1 MPFLLSA
8 ARKDLL
14 RIRNDWP
21 ALLLWIGIP
30 LMVGG
35 LLVLVFGG
43 DASPQAKLLV
53 ADDDGTLAGRLL
65 TGGFQQGALA
75 DLVVVE
81 PVEAAEGRE
90 RMEDGEASGLLVI
103 PEGFGGAVLN
113 GEPAALE
120 LVTNPSQT
128 VLPEILEET
137 LDIELEAAEVL
148 RRLFDD
154 PIDRIV
160 SDGDV
165 DAVPADTAD
174 GFPAD
179 TTVAAI
185 ATAFNRS
192 GEEARP
198 WLLPPAIEL
207 ETVAE
212 TGEEF
217 DFARAFFPGMLILAI
232 LFMASG
238 LSIDLWNEKRQGTLE
253 RALAAP
259 RSAGWLVAGKWLA
272 GSAALAVVSAIGLV
286 AGRWLFGI
294 EVENLPLAFLWLTLV
309 GLALLAL
316 FTVVQ
321 VLAQSER
328 AGNVL
333 VSAVTLPLAMLGGSF
348 FPFEAMPDWMA
359 SLGRLTPNGWALLRL
374 RAVMDG
380 APEPAVLAVSM
391 AAAAGLALAL
401 GWLVSLR
408 LRGWAT

>member
-1 MPFLLSA
+1 VRFLLSA

-14 RIRNDWP
+14 RIKNDWP
-21 ALLLWIGIP
+21 ALLLWIGVP

-35 LLVLVFGG
+35 LIVLVFGG

-65 TGGFQQGALA
+65 TGGFQQGPLA

-81 PVEAAEGRE
+81 PVEPAEGRR
-90 RMEDGEASGLLVI
+90 RMEDGDASGLLII
-103 PEGFGGAVLN
+103 PEGFGGAVLD

-137 LDIELEAAEVL
+137 LDIELQAAEVI
-148 RRLFDD
+148 RRIFDD
-154 PIDRIV
+154 PIDRIASGLV
-160 SDGDV
+160 GDGS
-165 DAVPADTAD
+165 PADSA
-174 GFPAD
+174 
-179 TTVAAI
+179 VSAI
-185 ATAFNRS
+185 ATAFNQS
-192 GEEARP
+192 GEEASP

-212 TGEEF
+212 EGEEF
-217 DFARAFFPGMLILAI
+217 DFGRAFFPGMLILAI

-238 LSIDLWNEKRQGTLE
+238 LSIDVWSERRQGTLE
-253 RALAAP
+253 RALVAP
-259 RSAGWLVAGKWLA
+259 RSPALWLAGKWLA
-272 GSAALAVVSAIGLV
+272 GSAALAAVSAIGLA

-294 EVENLPLAFLWLTLV
+294 EAENLPLAFLWLTLV

-321 VLAQSER
+321 VLARSER
-328 AGNVL
+328 AANVM
-333 VSAVTLPLAMLGGSF
+333 VNAVTLPLAMLGGSF
-348 FPFEAMPDWMA
+348 FPFEAMPEWMA

-380 APEPAVLAVSM
+380 APEPGVLAVSF
-391 AAAAGLALAL
+391 AAAAGLALVI
-401 GWLVSLR
+401 GGFVSRR
-408 LRGWAT
+408 LRRWAA

>member
-1 MPFLLSA
+1 MRFLLSA

-53 ADDDGTLAGRLL
+53 ADSDGTLAGRLL
-65 TGGFQQGALA
+65 IGGFQQGPLA

-81 PVEAAEGRE
+81 PVEPAEGRE
-90 RMEDGEASGLLVI
+90 RMEEGDASGLLVI

-148 RRLFDD
+148 RQVFDD
-154 PIDRIV
+154 PIARIV
-160 SDGDV
+160 SDVEPTGAAED
-165 DAVPADTAD
+165 D

-179 TTVAAI
+179 TSVAAI
-185 ATAFNRS
+185 ATAFSRS
-192 GEEARP
+192 GQEAGA

-207 ETVAE
+207 ETVADE
-212 TGEEF
+212 GEEF
-217 DFARAFFPGMLILAI
+217 DFAGAFFPGMLILAI

-238 LSIDLWNEKRQGTLE
+238 LSIDLWSERRQGTLE

-259 RSAGWLVAGKWLA
+259 RSAGWLLAGKWLA
-272 GSAALAVVSAIGLV
+272 GSAALAAVSAIGLV

-321 VLAQSER
+321 VLARSER
-328 AGNVL
+328 AANVL
-333 VSAVTLPLAMLGGSF
+333 VNAITLPLAMLGGSF
-348 FPFEAMPDWMA
+348 FPFEAMPEWMA

-380 APEPAVLAVSM
+380 APEPGILAVSF
-391 AAAAGLALAL
+391 ATAAGLALVI
-401 GWLVSLR
+401 GWLVSRR
-408 LRGWAT
+408 LRAWAA

>member
-1 MPFLLSA
+1 MRFLLSA

-14 RIRNDWP
+14 RIKNDWP

-35 LLVLVFGG
+35 LIVLVFGG
-43 DASPQAKLLV
+43 DAAPQAKLLV
-53 ADDDGTLAGRLL
+53 ADSDGTLVGRLL
-65 TGGFQQGALA
+65 TGGFQQGPLA

-81 PVEAAEGRE
+81 PVEPAEGRR
-90 RMEDGEASGLLVI
+90 RMADGDASGLLII

-113 GEPAALE
+113 GEPAELE

-137 LDIELEAAEVL
+137 LDIELEAAEVI
-148 RRLFDD
+148 RRVFDD

-160 SDGDV
+160 SAQDRD
-165 DAVPADTAD
+165 DYPADSA
-174 GFPAD
+174 
-179 TTVAAI
+179 VASI
-185 ATAFNRS
+185 ATAFNRT
-192 GEEARP
+192 GEEASP

-207 ETVAE
+207 EIVAE
-212 TGEEF
+212 EGEEF
-217 DFARAFFPGMLILAI
+217 DFGRAFFPGMLMLAI

-238 LSIDLWNEKRQGTLE
+238 LSIDVWSERRQGTLE
-253 RALAAP
+253 RALVAP
-259 RSAGWLVAGKWLA
+259 RSPGLWLAGKWLA
-272 GSAALAVVSAIGLV
+272 GSAALAAVSAIGLA

-294 EVENLPLAFLWLTLV
+294 EAENLSLAFLWLAFV

-321 VLAQSER
+321 VLARSER
-328 AGNVL
+328 AANVMVNAL
-333 VSAVTLPLAMLGGSF
+333 TLPLAMLGGSF
-348 FPFEAMPDWMA
+348 FPFEAMPEWMA

-380 APEPAVLAVSM
+380 SPEPGVLAVSF
-391 AAAAGLALAL
+391 AAAAGLAFAI
-401 GWLVSLR
+401 GWLVSRR
-408 LRGWAT
+408 LRAWAA

>member
-1 MPFLLSA
+1 VRYLLSA

-14 RIRNDWP
+14 RIKNDWP
-21 ALLLWIGIP
+21 ALILWIGIP

-43 DASPQAKLLV
+43 DASPEARLLV
-53 ADDDGTLAGRLL
+53 ADRDGTLAGRLV
-65 TGGFQQGALA
+65 TGGFQQGPLA

-81 PVEAAEGRE
+81 PVEPEEGRG
-90 RMEDGEASGLLVI
+90 RMEEGDASGLLVI
-103 PEGFGGAVLN
+103 PEGFGSALLN
-113 GEPAALE
+113 GERASLE

-137 LDIELEAAEVL
+137 LDIELEAADVL
-148 RRLFDD
+148 RRMFDD

-160 SDGDV
+160 SATDLD
-165 DAVPADTAD
+165 DSPADSA
-174 GFPAD
+174 
-179 TTVAAI
+179 VASI
-185 ATAFNRS
+185 AAAFNRS
-192 GEEARP
+192 GEEASL

-207 ETVAE
+207 EMAAE
-212 TGEEF
+212 EGEEF

-238 LSIDLWNEKRQGTLE
+238 LSIDLWNERRQGTLE
-253 RALAAP
+253 RALVAP
-259 RSAGWLVAGKWLA
+259 GSAGWLLAGKWLA
-272 GSAALAVVSAIGLV
+272 GSAALAIVSAIGLV

-294 EVENLPLAFLWLTLV
+294 EVANLPLAFLWLTLV
-309 GLALLAL
+309 GLALLSL

-333 VSAVTLPLAMLGGSF
+333 VNAVTLPLAMLGGSF

-359 SLGRLTPNGWALLRL
+359 SLGRLTPNGWALVRL
-374 RAVMDG
+374 RSLMDG
-380 APEPAVLAVSM
+380 AIEPGVLATSM
-391 AAAAGLALAL
+391 AAAVGLALVL
-401 GWLVSLR
+401 GWLVSRR
-408 LRGWAT
+408 LRGWAA

>member
-1 MPFLLSA
+1 MRFLLSA

-53 ADDDGTLAGRLL
+53 ADSDGTLVGRLL
-65 TGGFQQGALA
+65 TGGFQQGPLA

-81 PVEAAEGRE
+81 PVELAEGRR
-90 RMEDGEASGLLVI
+90 RMEEGDASGLLVI

-113 GEPAALE
+113 GEPAVLE

-137 LDIELEAAEVL
+137 LDIELQAAEVL
-148 RRLFDD
+148 RRVFDD
-154 PIDRIV
+154 PIERIV
-160 SDGDV
+160 SDMELTGAAEDG
-165 DAVPADTAD
+165 

-179 TTVAAI
+179 TSVAAI

-192 GEEARP
+192 GEEAGA

-207 ETVAE
+207 ETVAGE
-212 TGEEF
+212 GEEF
-217 DFARAFFPGMLILAI
+217 DFAGAFFPGMLILAI

-238 LSIDLWNEKRQGTLE
+238 LSIDLWSEKRQGTLE

-259 RSAGWLVAGKWLA
+259 RSAGWLLGGKWLA
-272 GSAALAVVSAIGLV
+272 GSAALAAVSAIGLV

-321 VLAQSER
+321 VLARSER
-328 AGNVL
+328 AANVL
-333 VSAVTLPLAMLGGSF
+333 VNAITLPLAMLGGSF
-348 FPFEAMPDWMA
+348 FPFEAMPEWMA

-380 APEPAVLAVSM
+380 APEPGVLGASM
-391 AAAAGLALAL
+391 AAAVGVALAL
-401 GWLVSLR
+401 GWIVSRR
-408 LRGWAT
+408 LRGWAA

>member
-1 MPFLLSA
+1 VRFLLSA

-14 RIRNDWP
+14 RIKNDWP
-21 ALLLWIGIP
+21 ALLLWVGIP

-35 LLVLVFGG
+35 LLVLVFGNG
-43 DASPQAKLLV
+43 ASPQAKLLV
-53 ADDDGTLAGRLL
+53 ADSDGTLVGRLL
-65 TGGFQQGALA
+65 TGGFQQGPLA
-75 DLVVVE
+75 DLVLIE
-81 PVEAAEGRE
+81 PVEPAEGRR
-90 RMEDGEASGLLVI
+90 RMEDGDASGLLLI
-103 PEGFGGAVLN
+103 PDGFGNAVLN
-113 GEPAALE
+113 GEPASLE
-120 LVTNPSQT
+120 LVTNPSES

-137 LDIELEAAEVL
+137 LDIELQAAEVL
-148 RRLFDD
+148 RRVFDD
-154 PIDRIV
+154 PIGRIV
-160 SDGDV
+160 SAPDR
-165 DAVPADTAD
+165 D

-179 TTVAAI
+179 TAVADI

-192 GEEARP
+192 GEEAGA

-207 ETVAE
+207 ETVTEA
-212 TGEEF
+212 GEEF

-238 LSIDLWNEKRQGTLE
+238 LSIDMWSEKRQGTLK
-253 RALAAP
+253 RALVTP
-259 RSAGWLVAGKWLA
+259 RGAGWLVAGKWLA
-272 GSAALAVVSAIGLV
+272 GSTALAAVSAIGLA

-294 EVENLPLAFLWLTLV
+294 EAENLPLAFLWLALV

-333 VSAVTLPLAMLGGSF
+333 VNAVTLPLAMLGGSF

-380 APEPAVLAVSM
+380 ALEPGVLAVSM
-391 AAAAGLALAL
+391 AGAAALAL
-401 GWLVSLR
+401 VLGWIVSRR
-408 LRGWAT
+408 LRGWAA

>member
-1 MPFLLSA
+1 MRFLLSA

-14 RIRNDWP
+14 RIKNDWP
-21 ALLLWIGIP
+21 ALLLWVGIP

-35 LLVLVFGG
+35 LLVLVFGNG
-43 DASPQAKLLV
+43 ASPQAKLLV
-53 ADDDGTLAGRLL
+53 ADSDGTLVGRLL
-65 TGGFQQGALA
+65 IGGFQQGPLA

-81 PVEAAEGRE
+81 PVEPAEGRR
-90 RMEDGEASGLLVI
+90 RMEDGDASGLLLI
-103 PEGFGGAVLN
+103 PDGFGNAVLN
-113 GEPAALE
+113 GEPASLE
-120 LVTNPSQT
+120 LVTNPSES

-137 LDIELEAAEVL
+137 LDIELQAAEVL
-148 RRLFDD
+148 RRVFDD

-160 SDGDV
+160 SAPDR
-165 DAVPADTAD
+165 D

-179 TTVAAI
+179 TAVAAI

-192 GEEARP
+192 GEEAGA

-212 TGEEF
+212 AGEEF

-238 LSIDLWNEKRQGTLE
+238 LSIDMWSEKRQGTLR
-253 RALAAP
+253 RALVTP

-272 GSAALAVVSAIGLV
+272 GSTALAAVSAIGLA

-294 EVENLPLAFLWLTLV
+294 EAENLPLAFLWLALV

-333 VSAVTLPLAMLGGSF
+333 VNAVTLPLAMLGGSF

-380 APEPAVLAVSM
+380 ALEPGVLAVSM
-391 AAAAGLALAL
+391 AGAAALAL
-401 GWLVSLR
+401 VLGWIVSRR
-408 LRGWAT
+408 LRGWAA

>member
-1 MPFLLSA
+1 MRFLLSA

-35 LLVLVFGG
+35 LIVLVFGG

-53 ADDDGTLAGRLL
+53 TDNDGTLVGRLL
-65 TGGFQQGALA
+65 TAGFQQGPLA
-75 DLVVVE
+75 ELVVVE
-81 PVEAAEGRE
+81 PAEPADGRR
-90 RMEDGEASGLLVI
+90 RMEDGDASGLLVI
-103 PEGFGGAVLN
+103 PEGFGRAVLN

-137 LDIELEAAEVL
+137 LDIELQAAEVI
-148 RRLFDD
+148 RRVFDD
-154 PIDRIV
+154 PIDRIA
-160 SDGDV
+160 SGLDG
-165 DAVPADTAD
+165 D

-179 TTVAAI
+179 TAVSSI
-185 ATAFNRS
+185 ATAFNQS
-192 GEEARP
+192 GEEASP

-212 TGEEF
+212 EGEEF
-217 DFARAFFPGMLILAI
+217 DFGRAFFPGMLILAI

-238 LSIDLWNEKRQGTLE
+238 LSIDVWNERRQGTLE
-253 RALAAP
+253 RALVAP
-259 RSAGWLVAGKWLA
+259 RGPGVWLAGKWLA
-272 GSAALAVVSAIGLV
+272 GSAALAVVSGIGLA

-294 EVENLPLAFLWLTLV
+294 EAENLPLAFLWLTLV
-309 GLALLAL
+309 SLALLAL

-333 VSAVTLPLAMLGGSF
+333 VNAVTLPLAMLGGSF
-348 FPFEAMPDWMA
+348 FPFEAMPEWMA

-380 APEPAVLAVSM
+380 APEPSVLATSM
-391 AAAAGLALAL
+391 TAAVGLSLAL
-401 GWLVSLR
+401 GWLVSRR
-408 LRGWAT
+408 LRRWAS

>member
-1 MPFLLSA
+1 MRFLLSA

-21 ALLLWIGIP
+21 ALVLWIGIP

-43 DASPQAKLLV
+43 DATPQAKLLV
-53 ADDDGTLAGRLL
+53 ADGDGTLASRLL
-65 TGGFQQGALA
+65 TGGFQQGPLA
-75 DLVVVE
+75 GLVVVE
-81 PVEAAEGRE
+81 PVEPEEGRR
-90 RMEDGEASGLLVI
+90 RMEDGDASGLLLI
-103 PEGFGGAVLN
+103 PAGFGGALLN
-113 GEPAALE
+113 GEPASLE

-148 RRLFDD
+148 RRVFDE
-154 PIDRIV
+154 PIDRIA
-160 SDGDV
+160 SAPDR
-165 DAVPADTAD
+165 A

-179 TTVAAI
+179 SAVASI
-185 ATAFNRS
+185 ATEFNRS
-192 GEEARP
+192 GGEAGA

-212 TGEEF
+212 AGQEF

-238 LSIDLWNEKRQGTLE
+238 LSIDLWSERRQGTLE
-253 RALAAP
+253 RALVAP
-259 RSAGWLVAGKWLA
+259 RSAAWMLAGKWLA
-272 GSAALAVVSAIGLV
+272 GSAALAVVSAIGLA

-294 EVENLPLAFLWLTLV
+294 EVHNLPLAFLWLAFV

-316 FTVVQ
+316 FTLVQ
-321 VLAQSER
+321 VLAPSER

-333 VSAVTLPLAMLGGSF
+333 VNAVTLPLAMLGGSF
-348 FPFEAMPDWMA
+348 FPFEAMPEWMA
-359 SLGRLTPNGWALLRL
+359 SLGRRTPNGWALLRL
-374 RAVMDG
+374 RALMDG
-380 APEPAVLAVSM
+380 ALEPGILAASM
-391 AAAAGLALAL
+391 AAAAGIAVAL
-401 GWLVSLR
+401 GWVVSRR
-408 LRGWAT
+408 LRGWAA

>member
-1 MPFLLSA
+1 MRFLLSA

-35 LLVLVFGG
+35 LLVLVFGA

-53 ADDDGTLAGRLL
+53 ADSDGTLVGRLL
-65 TGGFQQGALA
+65 TGGFQQGPLA

-81 PVEAAEGRE
+81 AVEPAAGRE
-90 RMEDGEASGLLVI
+90 RMEDGDASGLLVI
-103 PEGFGGAVLN
+103 PEGFGEAVLN

-148 RRLFDD
+148 RRVFDD
-154 PIDRIV
+154 PIERIV
-160 SDGDV
+160 SDAERTGVAGDV
-165 DAVPADTAD
+165 

-179 TTVAAI
+179 TSVAAI
-185 ATAFNRS
+185 ATAFGRS
-192 GEEARP
+192 GEEAGA

-207 ETVAE
+207 ETVSDE
-212 TGEEF
+212 DQEF
-217 DFARAFFPGMLILAI
+217 DFAGAFFPGMLILAV

-238 LSIDLWNEKRQGTLE
+238 LSIDLWSEKRQGTLE

-259 RSAGWLVAGKWLA
+259 RSAGWLLAGKWLA
-272 GSAALAVVSAIGLV
+272 GSAALAVVSAIGLA

-294 EVENLPLAFLWLTLV
+294 EVENLPLALLWLMLV

-321 VLAQSER
+321 VLARSER
-328 AGNVL
+328 AANVL
-333 VSAVTLPLAMLGGSF
+333 VNAITLPLAMLGGSF
-348 FPFEAMPDWMA
+348 FPFEAMPEWMA

-380 APEPAVLAVSM
+380 TPEAVLLAASM
-391 AAAAGLALAL
+391 AAAAGLALGL
-401 GWLVSLR
+401 GWIVSRR
-408 LRGWAT
+408 LRGWVA

>member
-1 MPFLLSA
+1 MRFLFSA

-14 RIRNDWP
+14 RIKNDWP

-35 LLVLVFGG
+35 LIVLVFGG

-53 ADDDGTLAGRLL
+53 ADADGSLVGRLL
-65 TGGFQQGALA
+65 TGGFQQGPLA

-81 PVEAAEGRE
+81 NVDAEEGRR
-90 RMEDGEASGLLVI
+90 RMEEGEASGLLII
-103 PEGFGGAVLN
+103 PEGFGSAVLN

-137 LDIELEAAEVL
+137 LDTELQAAEVI
-148 RRLFDD
+148 RRVFDD
-154 PIDRIV
+154 PIDRIALGI
-160 SDGDV
+160 DG
-165 DAVPADTAD
+165 D

-179 TTVAAI
+179 TSVSSI
-185 ATAFNRS
+185 ATAFNQS
-192 GEEARP
+192 GEEASP

-207 ETVAE
+207 ETVSE
-212 TGEEF
+212 DGQEF
-217 DFARAFFPGMLILAI
+217 DFGRAFFPGMLILAI

-238 LSIDLWNEKRQGTLE
+238 LSLDVWTEKRQKTLE
-253 RALAAP
+253 RALVAP
-259 RSAGWLVAGKWLA
+259 RNAGLWLGGKWLA
-272 GSAALAVVSAIGLV
+272 GTAALAAVSAIGLA

-294 EVENLPLAFLWLTLV
+294 EAQNLPLAFLWLTIV

-321 VLAQSER
+321 VLAWSER
-328 AGNVL
+328 AANVM
-333 VSAVTLPLAMLGGSF
+333 VNAVTLPLAMLGGSF
-348 FPFEAMPDWMA
+348 FPFEAMPQWMVSVGKA
-359 SLGRLTPNGWALLRL
+359 TPNGWALLRL

-380 APEPAVLAVSM
+380 APEPGVLGVSM
-391 AAAAGLALAL
+391 AAAAGLALAI
-401 GWLVSLR
+401 GWLVSRR
-408 LRGWAT
+408 LRGWAA

>member
-1 MPFLLSA
+1 VRFLLSA

-14 RIRNDWP
+14 RIKNDWP
-21 ALLLWIGIP
+21 ALLLWVGIP

-35 LLVLVFGG
+35 LLVLVFGNG
-43 DASPQAKLLV
+43 ASPQAKLLV
-53 ADDDGTLAGRLL
+53 ADSDGTLVGRLL
-65 TGGFQQGALA
+65 IGGFQQGPLA

-81 PVEAAEGRE
+81 PVEPAEGRR
-90 RMEDGEASGLLVI
+90 RMEDGDASGLLLI
-103 PEGFGGAVLN
+103 PEGFGNAVLN
-113 GEPAALE
+113 VEPASLE
-120 LVTNPSQT
+120 LVTNPSES

-137 LDIELEAAEVL
+137 LDIELQAAEVL
-148 RRLFDD
+148 RRVFDD

-160 SDGDV
+160 SAPDR
-165 DAVPADTAD
+165 D

-179 TTVAAI
+179 TAVAAI

-192 GEEARP
+192 GEEAGA

-212 TGEEF
+212 AGEEF

-238 LSIDLWNEKRQGTLE
+238 LSIDMWSEKRQGTLR
-253 RALAAP
+253 RALVTP
-259 RSAGWLVAGKWLA
+259 RGAGWLVAGKWLA
-272 GSAALAVVSAIGLV
+272 GSTALAAVSAIGLA

-294 EVENLPLAFLWLTLV
+294 EAENLPLAFLWLALV

-333 VSAVTLPLAMLGGSF
+333 VNAVTLPLAMLGGSF

-380 APEPAVLAVSM
+380 ALEPGVLAVSM
-391 AAAAGLALAL
+391 AGAAALAL
-401 GWLVSLR
+401 VLGWIVSRR
-408 LRGWAT
+408 LRGWAA

>member
-1 MPFLLSA
+1 MRFLLSA

-14 RIRNDWP
+14 RIKNDWP

-35 LLVLVFGG
+35 LIVLVFGG
-43 DASPQAKLLV
+43 DAAPQAKLLV
-53 ADDDGTLAGRLL
+53 ADNDGTLIGRLL
-65 TGGFQQGALA
+65 TGGFQQGPLA

-81 PVEAAEGRE
+81 PVEPAEGRR
-90 RMEDGEASGLLVI
+90 RMEDGDASGLLII
-103 PEGFGGAVLN
+103 PEGFGGAVLD

-137 LDIELEAAEVL
+137 LDIELEAAEVI
-148 RRLFDD
+148 RRIFDD
-154 PIDRIV
+154 PIDRIASGV
-160 SDGDV
+160 VGDGL
-165 DAVPADTAD
+165 PADTAVS
-174 GFPAD
+174 
-179 TTVAAI
+179 TI

-192 GEEARP
+192 GEQASP

-207 ETVAE
+207 ETVAGE
-212 TGEEF
+212 GEEF
-217 DFARAFFPGMLILAI
+217 DFGRAFFPGMLILAI

-238 LSIDLWNEKRQGTLE
+238 LSIDVWSERRQGTLE
-253 RALAAP
+253 RALVAP
-259 RSAGWLVAGKWLA
+259 RSPGLWLAGKWLA
-272 GSAALAVVSAIGLV
+272 GSAALAAVSAIGLA

-294 EVENLPLAFLWLTLV
+294 QAENLPLAFLWLALV

-321 VLAQSER
+321 VLARSER
-328 AGNVL
+328 AANVM
-333 VSAVTLPLAMLGGSF
+333 VNAITLPLAMLGGSF
-348 FPFEAMPDWMA
+348 FPFEAMPEWMA

-380 APEPAVLAVSM
+380 APEPGILAVSF
-391 AAAAGLALAL
+391 AAAAGLALAI
-401 GWLVSLR
+401 GWLVSRR
-408 LRGWAT
+408 LRAWAA